1 MVYGAGDLAEEGAYL
16 IVTGAVQL
24 LSPAAPSK
32 RKKIGGTSGG
42 TSARAKH
49 VMAEAGLEKELGGGD
64 VFGESSAFGSTRRF
78 DEAVARKTSEVTHDL
93 GAGSAMRAGPG
104 AALAVDRFTADRGT
118 RDKMHP
124 RPAAAHDCVEG
135 VTFAGAARGGLE
147 CTGRALRGLDP
158 HIATS

>member
-1 MVYGAGDLAEEGAYL
+1 MLSVPLFSHAANSYTHHAFVCDVCTKVIPLTIPVSEMVYGAGDLAEEGAYL

-49 VMAEAGLEKELGGGD
+49 AMAEAASRR
-64 VFGESSAFGSTRRF
+64 SSAAARVWGSSALGSTRRF
-78 DEAVARKTSEVTHDL
+78 DRGRGPEDVGVADDL
-93 GAGSAMRAGPG
+93 GAGFAVRAGPG
-104 AALAVDRFTADRGT
+104 ASTAVDRFTENCGT

-124 RPAAAHDCVEG
+124 
-135 VTFAGAARGGLE
+135 
-147 CTGRALRGLDP
+147 
-158 HIATS
+158 

>member
-1 MVYGAGDLAEEGAYL
+1 MLTELPRQLRSRLSLCTLYGAFMLSVPLLFSHAANSYTHHAFVCDVCTKVIPLTIPVSEMVYGAGDLAEEGAYL

-64 VFGESSAFGSTRRF
+64 VFGESSA
-78 DEAVARKTSEVTHDL
+78 L
-93 GAGSAMRAGPG
+93 
-104 AALAVDRFTADRGT
+104 
-118 RDKMHP
+118 
-124 RPAAAHDCVEG
+124 
-135 VTFAGAARGGLE
+135 AARGAS
-147 CTGRALRGLDP
+147 TRPWRGRRR
-158 HIATS
+158 SC